1 MENSL
6 WKPTSFVFLLVFFL
20 ACKSTRLAEN
30 EPHDFQ
36 VTCYTLL
43 DSIEANRPDEF
54 DLGAYEETARETF
67 SEKSLLMANAL
78 NLNDELAKLVGLPS
92 SPDQQWEHFIHY
104 QEIVNKISLAELEI
118 SSLSA
123 ALNCEEDKVEQLAW
137 FLDREE
143 SKVSNRRTIAGIL
156 TDASASLVSAAIVLW
171 AANGNTFRQLLGV
184 GASLAQITLNLINK
198 KETFTV
204 SLEHDINILKEVFE
218 NDEDAYSNVIP
229 PSVWYYIHKEN
240 MHFLGGNV
248 RENLLLSLENYDVSG
263 SFDLCLSDG
272 GQYNVDQLRLRG
284 AMLDLVSSYV
294 DLMKQDLLIFRREVM
309 AYRRKS
315 PQHSPESG
323 TQDD

>member
-1 MENSL
+1 M
-6 WKPTSFVFLLVFFL
+6 VLLPIVLF

-30 EPHDFQ
+30 DAHDFQ

-43 DSIEANRPDEF
+43 DSLDANRPGEFEIDEYAEAVR
-54 DLGAYEETARETF
+54 DTF
-67 SEKSLLMANAL
+67 SEKSLLMTNAL
-78 NLNDELAKLVGLPS
+78 NLNEEIAKLVDLRSIPEK
-92 SPDQQWEHFIHY
+92 QWEHFVQY

-123 ALNCEEDKVEQLAW
+123 AINCEEDKVEQLAW

-198 KETFTV
+198 KETFTIT
-204 SLEHDINILKEVFE
+204 LEHEINILKDVFE
-218 NDEDAYSNVIP
+218 NEEEAYSSVIP

-248 RENLLLSLENYDVSG
+248 RESLLLSLENYDVAG

-309 AYRRKS
+309 AYRR
-315 PQHSPESG
+315 QELEHSPEPEE
-323 TQDD
+323 QEN